1 MSTAYISTKDELQEA
16 ISKEVRDTV
25 LELLP
30 QAIREA
36 SRKEWLDTADVME
49 MLQCSRRHVQHLRDS
64 EQIIYHQTGRTIRYK
79 YSDIVAYLNEGKVA
93 AGGAR

>member
-1 MSTAYISTKDELQEA
+1 MSTAYIPTKQELREA

-25 LELLP
+25 LDVLP
-30 QAIREA
+30 AAIREA
-36 SRKEWLDTADVME
+36 KQKEWLDTADVMD

-79 YSDIVAYLNEGKVA
+79 YQDITAYLNEGKVA
-93 AGGAR
+93 AGGAK